1 MFIPRRPGM
10 WLSVL
15 GSLALAASAAAQAK
29 VATINLQRAML
40 DTAELKKAQ
49 AELES
54 RYKIKTDQK
63 TKLESEIQ
71 ELQTQLQKMAGKLTP
86 QAEQDMQIQGQRKQ
100 RDLQRLVE
108 DLQSDVDRDRTD
120 ILTKAGQRMTDV
132 IRKLA
137 EEKGLDLVVDVAN
150 TIYFKPALDITKEAT
165 AAYDKTHPP
174 K

>member
-15 GSLALAASAAAQAK
+15 ASLAFAASAAAQAK

-71 ELQTQLQKMAGKLTP
+71 ELQTQLQKMVGKLTP

-137 EEKGLDLVVDVAN
+137 EEKGLDLVMDVAN

-165 AAYDKTHPP
+165 AAYDKT
-174 K
+174 